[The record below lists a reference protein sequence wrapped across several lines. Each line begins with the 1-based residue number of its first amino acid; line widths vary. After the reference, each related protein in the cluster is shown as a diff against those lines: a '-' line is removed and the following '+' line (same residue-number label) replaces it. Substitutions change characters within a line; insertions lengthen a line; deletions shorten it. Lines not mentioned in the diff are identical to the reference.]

1 MVRKPFV
8 ALSLAMAALTAL
20 ALTML
25 FTGPGV
31 SANDGDDTPNIPER
45 RELIYPNL
53 GSHLDAVV
61 ASYESGRQS
70 ERQAAEQGVVS
81 QDGAILVTIYL
92 SSNVAG
98 VESFLNDNGVTARN
112 VGEDYIEAYVPVGL
126 LGQVSQQDGVTRV
139 REIIP
144 PEPMYGNVT
153 SQGVGLHLVP
163 AWHTAGYKGKGVK
176 VGIIDAGYY
185 GWRSLQGVELPS
197 TVGGVRC
204 YYQDRNR
211 SVDYGG
217 LELCDDREWHWA
229 AEHGTASGETI
240 IDIAPEAT
248 LYLSDPYTWGDLQEV
263 VRWMV
268 SEGVQVINMSMA
280 YGFDGPG
287 DGTSPYSNS
296 PLNAVDTAVSGGIIW
311 LNSAGNYAEGT
322 WFGAF
327 TDSDNDNDHE
337 WGGTDE
343 GQQLYLL
350 EDTRVTI
357 QLRWDDQWRGATK
370 DLDLFLLNQATNQT
384 VDSST
389 DRQEGGTGDDPYERI
404 SYTAPADGYY
414 DVLVKK
420 ISGDAP
426 EWLQLTVWGADS
438 NLQHHTK
445 SGSITSPAE
454 SANPGLLAVGASP
467 WYDTSKIEYY
477 SSQGPAPDGRVKPDI
492 TGATCGLTVSYPPY
506 LRRSDNQQVSYCGT
520 SGSSPHLAGLAAL
533 VRQANPSFTPQQTAN
548 YLKTN
553 AAERGAAGADNVW
566 GYGFAQMP
574 AAPTTPPPADPCT
587 SEITADGATTG
598 AWAANCVSQVASP
611 DPADAADA
619 KGYARYYTFTT
630 TEQKTVTIS
639 LDSGVDTY
647 LYLRSGDAKSGT
659 PVAENDDKVSG
670 NTNSE
675 ISQSLA
681 AGTYTIEATT
691 YKAATAGD
699 FTLTLSGLGGTGGTP
714 PPASDACPAAATAL
728 TADGANSGTW
738 DNTCVSQIA
747 SPDSSDAADAKG
759 YARYYT
765 LTPAEAREVTITLE
779 STEDTYLYLRQG
791 ADVRT
796 GAAVAENDDIVSG
809 NTNSR
814 VTATLAANT
823 AYTVEATTYRAATEG
838 SFTLTLAGLS
848 DSGGGT
854 PPPAA
859 DPCPA
864 AATALT
870 ADGVSQG
877 TWDSA
882 CVSLE
887 GSPDTTDGA
896 DAKSYAA
903 YYTFTAKADE
913 VTITLESAQD
923 TYLSLRE
930 GDNVRTG
937 DAVAT
942 NDDID
947 TAARN
952 YNSRI
957 TETLT
962 AGTTYTIEATTY
974 KAAMAGSFTLTI
986 DGLGTPPPPACT
998 LNLEL
1003 TPGQSCAHS
1012 AAGLVVF
1019 TAKVE
1024 SNGDLLLRFSG
1035 ATAPLSRMFFTRS
1048 GNNWT
1053 ITGLP

>member
-25 FTGPGV
+25 FTAPGL
-31 SANDGDDTPNIPER
+31 SANDGDTSPVPQQQ
-45 RELIYPNL
+45 ELTYHNL

-70 ERQAAEQGVVS
+70 ESQAAEQGELS
-81 QDGAILVTIYL
+81 QNGSIAVYIILNGNTAAAVD
-92 SSNVAG
+92 
-98 VESFLNDNGVTARN
+98 FLNDNGASVRN
-112 VGEDYIEAYVPVGL
+112 VSENYIEAYIPVGL
-126 LGQVSQQDGVTRV
+126 LGAASQQDGVIRV
-139 REIIP
+139 RQITP
-144 PEPMYGNVT
+144 PSSDYGPTT
-153 SQGVGLHLVP
+153 SQGVALHKANV
-163 AWHTAGYKGKGVK
+163 WHTAGYTGSGVK
-176 VGIIDAGYY
+176 VGILDRFDR
-185 GWRSLQGVELPS
+185 WQELQDKGELPS
-197 TVGGVRC
+197 PAAVRC
-204 YYQDRNR
+204 YADIGQLSNDFDQCAQRRGSR
-211 SVDYGG
+211 SQ
-217 LELCDDREWHWA
+217 
-229 AEHGTASGETI
+229 HGTAAAEAVT
-240 IDIAPEAT
+240 DIAPGVS
-248 LYLSDPYTWGDLQEV
+248 LYLANPTGSADHLETV
-263 VRWMV
+263 KWMAAQ
-268 SEGVQVINMSMA
+268 GVQVISNSR
-280 YGFDGPG
+280 GSNTFIGPG
-287 DGTSPYSNS
+287 DGTTPR
-296 PLNAVDTAVSGGIIW
+296 PLSWYDSVDEAASSGIIW
-311 LNSAGNYAEGT
+311 VNSAGNDAAGVRWYGNYS
-322 WFGAF
+322 
-327 TDSDNDNDHE
+327 DSNQDNIHE
-337 WGGTDE
+337 WGGTGGTDND
-343 GQQLYLL
+343 Q
-350 EDTRVTI
+350 TI
-357 QLRWDDQWRGATK
+357 YMKKDAETDIDLRWEDQWGGATR
-370 DLDLFLLNQATNQT
+370 DLDVLIYSRGDRNTPLTAPVATGGQ
-384 VDSST
+384 
-389 DRQEGGTGDDPYERI
+389 DRQNGGPGDWPVEQLEF
-404 SYTAPADGYY
+404 TAPADGWYEIE
-414 DVLVKK
+414 VKL
-420 ISGDAP
+420 ISGTAP
-426 EWLQLTVWGADS
+426 SWLQLGVD
-438 NLQHHTK
+438 NDDIELEYHFPHH
-445 SGSITSPAE
+445 SISAPAN
-454 SANPGLLAVGASP
+454 SANPGMMAVGATHH
-467 WYDTSKIEYY
+467 WETDTIASY
-477 SSQGPAPDGRVKPDI
+477 SSQGPTIAGQTTQERIKPEI
-492 TGATCGLTVSYPPY
+492 TGVSCASSVAYNG
-506 LRRSDNQQVSYCGT
+506 SFCGT
-520 SGSSPHLAGLAAL
+520 SGAAPHVAALAAL
-533 VRQANPSFTPQQTAN
+533 VAEQYPRFSPAQIAD
-548 YLKTN
+548 YLKAN
-553 AAERGAAGADNVW
+553 AAPRLEATPNNTVPNNVW
-566 GYGFAQMP
+566 GHGFAQLP
-574 AAPTTPPPADPCT
+574 APPDCVDNL
-587 SEITADGATTG
+587 TADGATTG
-598 AWAANCVSQVASP
+598 TWASDCQSHVASP
-611 DPADAADA
+611 DPADAADSTS
-619 KGYARYYTFTT
+619 YARYYTFTT

-639 LDSGVDTY
+639 LDSSVDAY

-699 FTLTLSGLGGTGGTP
+699 FTLTLSGLGGTGGGTP
-714 PPASDACPAAATAL
+714 PPASDSCPAAATAL

-738 DNTCVSQIA
+738 DNTCVSQVA

-823 AYTVEATTYRAATEG
+823 AYTVEATTYRAATAG

-864 AATALT
+864 AATNLT
-870 ADGVSQG
+870 ADSVNAGA
-877 TWDSA
+877 WDNT

-903 YYTFTAKADE
+903 YYTFTAKDDE

-923 TYLSLRE
+923 TYLYLRE
-930 GDNVRTG
+930 GDDVRTG
-937 DAVAT
+937 AAAAT

-974 KAAMAGSFTLTI
+974 KAATEGSFTLTI
-986 DGLGTPPPPACT
+986 SGLGTPPPPACAVGDT
-998 LNLEL
+998 L
-1003 TPGQSCAHS
+1003 TPGQSCA
-1012 AAGLVVF
+1012 GQDF
-1019 TAKVE
+1019 TAMVE

-1035 ATAPLSRMFFTRS
+1035 TTAPPSGLSFTRS
-1048 GNNWT
+1048 GNDWT
-1053 ITGLP
+1053 VAGLP